1 MTVNRPQSIV
11 PSTRFQVR
19 SIDSKPILYN
29 ATAVDGELSIVEKLT
44 TANGQRSTANPDY
57 STLCFYKSNLLLTV
71 VRQLLTSQVITLNFS
86 ATEVNK
92 FFHSCYLVHM
102 KNKIALVTGASSGI
116 GWACALTLAKMGYDL
131 IATGRRAERLEELR
145 QALPKGVR
153 FLPLIF
159 DVRDREEVDRLLT
172 QLPSDW
178 ASIDVLVNNAGNA
191 HGLDPIQTG
200 SVADWDA
207 MIDINVKGLLY
218 VSKAIIPGMT
228 QRNSGHIINIGSIAG
243 KEVYPNGNV
252 YCASKHAVDALTNGM
267 RMDLNSFGIKVMG
280 IHPGLVE
287 TEFSLVRFKGDTQ
300 RAGTVYKGYSPLLAQ
315 DIADIVEFA
324 LTRPPHVVLADVVVL
339 PTAQAS
345 ATVIHKKLS

>member
-1 MTVNRPQSIV
+1 MLPNDSAVNSGP
-11 PSTRFQVR
+11 
-19 SIDSKPILYN
+19 
-29 ATAVDGELSIVEKLT
+29 
-44 TANGQRSTANPDY
+44 
-57 STLCFYKSNLLLTV
+57 LTV
-71 VRQLLTSQVITLNFS
+71 GSMTLIFS
-86 ATEVNK
+86 AAEVNK
-92 FFHSCYLVHM
+92 FSHSYYLVLM

-116 GWACALTLAKMGYDL
+116 GRACALTVAKMGYDL
-131 IATGRRAERLEELR
+131 IATGRRLERLEELR
-145 QALPKGVR
+145 LELPEGVR
-153 FLPLIF
+153 FLPLVF
-159 DVRDREEVDRLLT
+159 DVRDRKDVDRLLT
-172 QLPSDW
+172 NLPPEW
-178 ASIDVLVNNAGNA
+178 ASIDVLINNAGNA

-200 SVADWDA
+200 NVDDWDA

-228 QRNSGHIINIGSIAG
+228 ERNSGHIINIGSIAG

-267 RMDLNSFGIKVMG
+267 RMDLNPFGIKVMG

-287 TEFSLVRFKGDTQ
+287 TEFSLVRFKGDSQ
-300 RAGTVYKGYSPLLAQ
+300 RASTIYQGYAPLVAQ

-345 ATVIHKKLS
+345 ATVIKKKLPQ